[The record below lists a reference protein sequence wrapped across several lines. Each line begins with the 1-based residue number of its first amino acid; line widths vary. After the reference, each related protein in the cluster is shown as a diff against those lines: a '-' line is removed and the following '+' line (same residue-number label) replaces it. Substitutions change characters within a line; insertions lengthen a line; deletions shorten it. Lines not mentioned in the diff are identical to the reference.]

1 MTAPAVRIQGDPKPP
16 IKAALAT
23 FFGTIARVATEVPKD
38 WVLAT
43 SPPLVTVHDDGGP
56 LNWPILSRHMV
67 RVTVRAAGQP
77 LARSVAKRAS
87 GYLHDNTPAG
97 IEDIHRTAGTAIIE
111 AFDTDT
117 GADLASFTVNATVR
131 TEVTT

>member
-1 MTAPAVRIQGDPKPP
+1 VTALTTQGDPKPP
-16 IKAALAT
+16 IKDALAA
-23 FFGTIARVATEVPKD
+23 FFATDGYRVAAEVPKD

-56 LNWPILSRHMV
+56 LNWPILSRNMI
-67 RVTVRAAGQP
+67 RVTVRAAGNP
-77 LARSVAKRAS
+77 LARTIAMQAS
-87 GYLHDNTPAG
+87 GYLHDNIPAG
-97 IEDIHRTAGTAIIE
+97 IADIHRTGGTAIIE

-131 TEVTT
+131 TVITV